1 VDMGWMGFCFRIRY
15 GRLRPTGRNKQRERR
30 NGDHRRDS

>member
-1 VDMGWMGFCFRIRY
+1 MDMGGMGFCFRIRY
-15 GRLRPTGRNKQRERR
+15 GRLRPASGNEQRERR